1 MNGVVDVDG
10 TGGLIHSIL
19 FSSLSH
25 IGRTTQFN
33 RKHGANALA
42 CAEDGCKAGVKEVGY
57 SLAKQYEDVND
68 KDQLS
73 RIQGKV
79 DGVREQM
86 QVNITRKS

>member
-1 MNGVVDVDG
+1 MIGVVDVDE

-19 FSSLSH
+19 F
-25 IGRTTQFN
+25 GRTTQFN
-33 RKHGANALA
+33 RKHGAKALA